1 MEQVR
6 LGAID
11 FGLGLFLIERRE
23 CSDFNALFL
32 LGQTP
37 FSCFHGLALHP
48 HIFAGGNQVV
58 ISQSHLSDHGD
69 HLTASPLLGTS
80 DADLVHLHHH
90 ASGIDPEIAQ
100 QRLRQVEADKR
111 AIEKAGID
119 FRTIGGGKEDVV
131 VAGHSAL
138 QRVAQTGLRG
148 GQALKPHRVVLS
160 PGFAARRDKVA
171 RVADAGAS
179 PEILARRHAD
189 RGIVASKGLTVL
201 AQRLARIKVRNPDV
215 QVLLQSQFEA
225 VVQGDGLQFRS
236 RLRSGRTQH
245 EGGQKATGGADGT
258 GPDLLRFHC
267 RGQ

>member
-1 MEQVR
+1 MPAVLLVEGHRFGGQHQGGIEQHVVPAAQVVVDQIPEIGGGIAQARLALEQVR

-11 FGLGLFLIERRE
+11 FRLGLFLIER
-23 CSDFNALFL
+23 SQSADFDSLLL

-37 FSCFHGLALHP
+37 FGCFNGLALHP

-69 HLTASPLLGTS
+69 HLTAGPLLGAS

-111 AIEKAGID
+111 AVEEAGID

-160 PGFAARRDKVA
+160 PGFAAGRNKVA
-171 RVADAGAS
+171 GVAHARAG

-189 RGIVASKGLTVL
+189 GGIVASISLTVL
-201 AQRLARIKVRNPDV
+201 AQ
-215 QVLLQSQFEA
+215 
-225 VVQGDGLQFRS
+225 
-236 RLRSGRTQH
+236 
-245 EGGQKATGGADGT
+245 
-258 GPDLLRFHC
+258 
-267 RGQ
+267 